1 MVDNHRPD
9 GAVQWNQLQTAPPST
24 SVETFRS
31 ESRMMLVPLLPRW
44 EFYQVIEVVVVSMC
58 AILTLQRVLATRKK
72 AKRERALKARG
83 PEEGAPA
90 ILAIGTE
97 TPPYCFTNEYYME
110 ILGLCLRGKGIVSE
124 AWIDFFLPRCQNSGI
139 AQRHCVHPHEDFQD
153 ENLSKPRKE
162 RRGLFPSAELDY
174 NPTAEER
181 QALWAT
187 WAPRLGIAAAT
198 KALKQWGGD
207 KQAIT
212 HLVFHSCTGFK
223 APGVELDILD
233 ALGLQNVRRRFGI
246 NYMGCFGA
254 FTGLAIAKSMVE
266 AEPDAVVLLVC
277 VEICSIHFSLSSNRS
292 EFIGNTVFA
301 DGGAA
306 AIVGAGSHGDWA
318 LGTNY
323 SHLLGKSTR
332 SHMTWAPSNFSYC
345 MYLDKSISTSLG
357 FCLFRNVKRFM
368 KR

>member
-1 MVDNHRPD
+1 MF
-9 GAVQWNQLQTAPPST
+9 QS
-24 SVETFRS
+24 
-31 ESRMMLVPLLPRW
+31 MLPRLDI
-44 EFYQVIEVVVVSMC
+44 YQMVELVLVSTW
-58 AILTLQRVLATRKK
+58 ALYSLRSLLASRAK
-72 AKRERALKARG
+72 ARRERALKAKG
-83 PEEGAPA
+83 PGEGAPA

-97 TPPYCFTNEYYME
+97 NPPYCFSNDYYME

-124 AWIDFFLPRCQNSGI
+124 RWIDFFLPRCQNSGI
-139 AQRHCVHPHEDFQD
+139 DQRYCVHPHEDFED
-153 ENLSKPRKE
+153 KNLSKPKSE
-162 RRGLFPSAELDY
+162 RMGLFPSAELDY

-187 WAPRLGIAAAT
+187 WAPRLGIAAAN
-198 KALKQWGGD
+198 KAVEQWGGD
-207 KQAIT
+207 KQEIT
-212 HLVFHSCTGFK
+212 HLIFHSCTGFK

-254 FTGLAIAKSMVE
+254 FTGLAAAKSIVE
-266 AEPDAVVLLVC
+266 AEPDAIVLLVC

-332 SHMTWAPSNFSYC
+332 SHMTWAPSNFGYC

-357 FCLFRNVKRFM
+357 FCLFRNVKKFM
-368 KR
+368 RRYAGRGRGQVVPRGTIGGLVRVVCDADG